1 MAEKLPYLLQV
12 VLLQIEKKSCNKY
25 FNAFFFFP
33 IPTVPIAIPFMTAG
47 LLVTFAQNV
56 YAIYA
61 GRVITGFCIG
71 IVSLSLPV
79 YLAEAIHPE
88 VRGIL
93 GLLPTTIG
101 T

>member
-1 MAEKLPYLLQV
+1 MKKNWNTKYL
-12 VLLQIEKKSCNKY
+12 
-25 FNAFFFFP
+25 FFLFP
-33 IPTVPIAIPFMTAG
+33 IPTIPKPCCIGIPFMTAG

-56 YAIYA
+56 YTIYA

-101 T
+101 KIFHI

>member
-1 MAEKLPYLLQV
+1 
-12 VLLQIEKKSCNKY
+12 
-25 FNAFFFFP
+25 
-33 IPTVPIAIPFMTAG
+33 MTAG

-56 YAIYA
+56 YTIYA

-101 T
+101 NMQFRVGTELGTIRSFSDQITIRSPS

>member
-1 MAEKLPYLLQV
+1 MYL
-12 VLLQIEKKSCNKY
+12 
-25 FNAFFFFP
+25 FFLFP
-33 IPTVPIAIPFMTAG
+33 IPTIPTPCYIGIPFMTAG

-56 YAIYA
+56 YTIYA

-101 T
+101 NIFHM